1 MSSGVTNVT
10 MDNDNCHNSLDNSF
24 MAAILLIIFKSTS

>member
-1 MSSGVTNVT
+1 MSSGVT